1 MKKPVL
7 SKTAGWLVLAVLVLI
22 DSLLTKI
29 RGEEGNPLWKPI
41 VEVIGTDNVFILVIP
56 VLLILF
62 IGVKAISLLV
72 KKIDKTPMAEE
83 LILTTMVIIFA
94 FYDLWVISVD
104 FFSFRMITD
113 FRKLI
118 IPLIAIG
125 LIYSLWAESKLK
137 KILHSK

>member
-62 IGVKAISLLV
+62 IGVKVISLLV